1 MKNLRKQFRRTKP
14 FFRGAEKILAVG
26 CGWVGWTFVW
36 ASICVWFLAPGAWML
51 LGLPGLI
58 CSVDTFYEWAK
69 MKKAI
74 GAFNEEED
82 EDAED

>member
-14 FFRGAEKILAVG
+14 FFRKTEKILALCG
-26 CGWVGWTFVW
+26 GWVGWSLVW
-36 ASICVWFLAPGAWML
+36 VSICVWFLAPDAWMF

-74 GAFNEEED
+74 GAFNE
-82 EDAED
+82 AEDVNVQN

>member
-14 FFRGAEKILAVG
+14 FFRKTEKILALCG
-26 CGWVGWTFVW
+26 GWVGWTFIWV
-36 ASICVWFLAPGAWML
+36 STCVWFLAPGAWMF

-58 CSVDTFYEWAK
+58 CWIATFYEWTE

-82 EDAED
+82 ENV

>member
-14 FFRGAEKILAVG
+14 FFRKTEKILALCG
-26 CGWVGWTFVW
+26 GWVGWSLVW
-36 ASICVWFLAPGAWML
+36 ISTCVWFLAPGAWMF

-74 GAFNEEED
+74 GAFNDEED
-82 EDAED
+82 ENAED